1 MVQKR
6 LNVLK
11 NFVGADNVRVETS
24 KVYLFVKE
32 QNAFVF
38 FVTSLAL
45 ESYRYDIAQ
54 GWAELENDI
63 TEYGY

>member
-1 MVQKR
+1 MKTKV

-11 NFVGADNVRVETS
+11 NFVGAGNVRVETS

-38 FVTSLAL
+38 FINELAL
-45 ESYRYDIAQ
+45 ESYRYDREQ
-54 GWAELENDI
+54 GWAELENDLA
-63 TEYGY
+63 EYGY